1 MPEKMIARALAG
13 LGFSLLSACASAA
26 GAAQV
31 PGAPP
36 GARETAFQGCGRL
49 PDHTPGS
56 EVRGEFAESDCAVP
70 AQGRREPVDYYRI
83 QVDGRTDLHAVV
95 DAPGLE
101 VQLALLGED
110 GSAIA
115 HDEWT
120 GELTYF
126 SAQVPAGTYQLRLQ
140 SRGDARVHGRYT
152 LRTSTGDIGF
162 EGCLVLP
169 DAPLSG
175 SVQGEWSVEDCR
187 RPLFLRSETGFVDYY
202 LLRVPSR
209 RDVSIAL
216 ESPGIG
222 ATLQLFTRDGAP
234 VAEAEAYTGTGTL
247 TAQLAPGAYVLRL
260 GVAQGSERK
269 TGRYTLRTS

>member
-1 MPEKMIARALAG
+1 MPEKMIVKVLAG

-26 GAAQV
+26 GTAQV

-36 GARETAFQGCGRL
+36 KAWETAVQGCGQL

-56 EVRGEFAESDCAVP
+56 EVRGEFAESDCAAP

-110 GSAIA
+110 GTPIT

-120 GELTYF
+120 GELTYL
-126 SAQVPAGTYQLRLQ
+126 SAQVPTGIYRLRLQ

-152 LRTSTGDIGF
+152 LRTSTGGIGF

-169 DAPLSG
+169 DAPLGG

-187 RPLFLRSETGFVDYY
+187 RPLFPRGELGYVDYY
-202 LLRVPSR
+202 LLRAATR
-209 RDVSIAL
+209 HDVTFAL

-260 GVAQGSERK
+260 GVAQGSERR
-269 TGRYTLRTS
+269 TGRYTLRIR